1 MIEDVYYLNNSYPMP
16 KVGLGVYKITE
27 EEMETSIEAAL
38 ALVIEHLILH
48 IFIKMKLHLVMHSN
62 IQIYLAKIY
71 LLLQNYGMIIKVMI
85 KQSNILPSLLKT
97 LAQIT

>member
-38 ALVIEHLILH
+38 AAGYRA
-48 IFIKMKLHLVMHSN
+48 FDTAYFYKMKLHLVMHSN